1 MNLHIKVILGFTT
14 SNENDFDMVTGF
26 IWKSKHFCHT
36 LKKQNVVFWCTP
48 FQSRKTCPTL
58 IFSYLTSRSDSVN
71 KAFLLITFLMSS
83 NLKIVLLKL
92 QVLYREYLFTFWITF
107 DKLEM
112 HWVDFSDIVL
122 WKNFVFWINFWFFF
136 YRRALFLFVTLAQ
149 TRGPE

>member
-1 MNLHIKVILGFTT
+1 MNSHIKVILRFTS
-14 SNENDFDMVTGF
+14 SNENDFVMVTGF

-36 LKKQNVVFWCTP
+36 LKNRCRLLVYSISEQKNMSDYHF
-48 FQSRKTCPTL
+48 
-58 IFSYLTSRSDSVN
+58 FSYLTSTLNNVN
-71 KAFLLITFLMSS
+71 KTFLLITFLMSS